1 MAEAPL
7 HQRFVHGVE
16 KHGHMLED
24 LERAQENARHAQ
36 ALKDRSFN
44 WPAAILAFI
53 LLACVVGG
61 LVFLYQTT
69 F

>member
-7 HQRFVHGVE
+7 YERFVHGVE
-16 KHGHMLED
+16 KHGHMLKD
-24 LERAQENARHAQ
+24 LERAQENARHARS
-36 ALKDRSFN
+36 LGGRSFN

-53 LLACVVGG
+53 LLAGVVGG
-61 LVFLYQTT
+61 LVFLYQIT